1 MVVRRRLQAVRRR
14 CYLPGVCS
22 PSLDSSSSDASNA
35 VKASSASVLQQE
47 EPAAGSHTLRLGN
60 RSDAEDVPDEMAG
73 SPKIDHTRQCARCN
87 RWPVENK
94 SENENV
100 RLFYPSDP
108 PAEKRRGPGRGPV
121 SDPMRLGGGL
131 ESSGSFAGQ
140 NGEWRDQMKLG
151 AC

>member
-1 MVVRRRLQAVRRR
+1 
-14 CYLPGVCS
+14 
-22 PSLDSSSSDASNA
+22 
-35 VKASSASVLQQE
+35 
-47 EPAAGSHTLRLGN
+47 
-60 RSDAEDVPDEMAG
+60 MACG
-73 SPKIDHTRQCARCN
+73 
-87 RWPVENK
+87 NK

-140 NGEWRDQMKLG
+140 NGESGGTNEARSLLESSVASRFGSPDLTEHLLSE
-151 AC
+151 